1 MPLESSGTEAFVC
14 LFVCMC
20 VCLQKAAY
28 YREFNPEAVG
38 AAQGQTDQH
47 DLSHCRAKIPILLF

>member
-28 YREFNPEAVG
+28 YRGFNPEAGYYPASGGGGGCSTG
-38 AAQGQTDQH
+38 ANR
-47 DLSHCRAKIPILLF
+47 SP